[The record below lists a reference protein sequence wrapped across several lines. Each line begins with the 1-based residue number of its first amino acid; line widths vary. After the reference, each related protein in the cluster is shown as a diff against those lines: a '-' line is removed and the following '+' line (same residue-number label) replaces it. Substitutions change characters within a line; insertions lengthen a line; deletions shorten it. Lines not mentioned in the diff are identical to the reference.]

1 MVNAKCSVK
10 PKRYY
15 LVIIMEEQKSSRK
28 YNSNIRKK
36 LSDKIKKIKNKS
48 DLVEIFKIV
57 SRDVGENYSQNKSG
71 IYFNLN
77 LLSDEAI
84 EEIKEI
90 VQTIETSET
99 MSEVND
105 EKIKYTSYS
114 ENEIDVYN
122 SLGPRLSNQEKSI
135 LKKFKN
141 NN

>member
-1 MVNAKCSVK
+1 
-10 PKRYY
+10 
-15 LVIIMEEQKSSRK
+15 MEEQKSSRK
-28 YNSNIRKK
+28 YNSNMRRK

-57 SRDVGENYSQNKSG
+57 TRDIGESYSQNKSG

-77 LLSDEAI
+77 ILSDDAI
-84 EEIKEI
+84 EEIFAI
-90 VQTIETSET
+90 IHTIETSET

-105 EKIKYTSYS
+105 EKIKYSSYS
-114 ENEIDVYN
+114 ENEMDVYN

-141 NN
+141 QN

>member
-1 MVNAKCSVK
+1 
-10 PKRYY
+10 
-15 LVIIMEEQKSSRK
+15 MEEQKSSRK
-28 YNSNIRKK
+28 YNSNMRRK

-57 SRDVGENYSQNKSG
+57 TRDVGENYSQNKSG

-77 LLSDEAI
+77 LLSDDAI
-84 EEIKEI
+84 EEINTI
-90 VQTIETSET
+90 VHSIETSET
-99 MSEVND
+99 VSEIND

-114 ENEIDVYN
+114 ENEMDVYN

-141 NN
+141 QN

>member
-1 MVNAKCSVK
+1 M
-10 PKRYY
+10 R
-15 LVIIMEEQKSSRK
+15 R
-28 YNSNIRKK
+28 K

-57 SRDVGENYSQNKSG
+57 TRDVGENYSQNKSG

-77 LLSDEAI
+77 LLSDDAI
-84 EEIKEI
+84 EEINTI
-90 VQTIETSET
+90 VHSIETSET
-99 MSEVND
+99 VSEIND

-114 ENEIDVYN
+114 ENEMDVYN

-141 NN
+141 QN